1 MCYYIYIMS
10 NKPKGTLYIG
20 VTNNLVRRVF
30 EHREGL
36 IKGFTKRYNLK
47 YLVYFETTNEVN
59 TAIQREKN
67 LKTWFRKWKI
77 ELIEKFN
84 PNWRDLYEEI
94 T

>member
-1 MCYYIYIMS
+1 MS

-36 IKGFTKRYNLK
+36 IKVFTKRYNLK

-77 ELIEKFN
+77 ELIEMSN
-84 PNWRDLYEEI
+84 PNWRDLYTEI
-94 T
+94 I